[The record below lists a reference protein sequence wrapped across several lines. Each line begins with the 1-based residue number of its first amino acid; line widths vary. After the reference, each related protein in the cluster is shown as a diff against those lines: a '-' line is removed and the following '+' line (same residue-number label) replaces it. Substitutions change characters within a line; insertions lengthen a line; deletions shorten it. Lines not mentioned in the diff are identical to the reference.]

1 MSETPETNMATSHKD
16 PRSVAPLLATIA
28 DFARLQESCNAQDAS
43 VVAMSEKVRR
53 LERQRDELA
62 AVLREYG
69 RRSHTY
75 CEDSWYSCPKAEDG
89 CADDRRGP
97 ECDCGADEHNAKID
111 ALLAR
116 LGEGGEG

>member
-62 AVLREYG
+62 AALRELYLIADTI
-69 RRSHTY
+69 RRAHWMHWQSEETY
-75 CEDSWYSCPKAEDG
+75 KLTASINRAR
-89 CADDRRGP
+89 AI
-97 ECDCGADEHNAKID
+97 CDAIG
-111 ALLAR
+111 AR

>member
-28 DFARLQESCNAQDAS
+28 DFARLKEYCNAQDAS
-43 VVAMSEKVRR
+43 VVAMSEKVSR

-62 AVLREYG
+62 AALRKLINWMPRVVPAVG
-69 RRSHTY
+69 Q
-75 CEDSWYSCPKAEDG
+75 EDEWENEVNEAC
-89 CADDRRGP
+89 
-97 ECDCGADEHNAKID
+97 